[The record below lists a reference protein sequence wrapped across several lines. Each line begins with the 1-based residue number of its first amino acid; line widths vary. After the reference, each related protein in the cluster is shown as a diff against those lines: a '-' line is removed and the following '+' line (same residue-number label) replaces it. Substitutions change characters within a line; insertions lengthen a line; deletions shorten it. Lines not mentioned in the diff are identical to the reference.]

1 MNSSYLKA
9 SSETADTAG
18 EPSGRSAFRFSNR
31 RQHTGAASTSAS
43 TTSTPPAGPVAKHR
57 PRGRVL
63 IAVLMMAS
71 CSTGV
76 FTVWDSLFRYQA
88 YGVVTGRIIDVSVPM
103 DGVLKTVL
111 VREGD
116 SVRQDTQ
123 LAKVVDLEFEQQLAR
138 VTDEL
143 RVTEATLQA
152 EIAKVQWQSR
162 VDDTEMTK
170 SIAELY
176 ESTGRLQQENGSLDL
191 LRDQLARTKKL
202 HQQDASSNQNLS
214 SFTIQEAAKEKELS
228 AIKEEVMVLTERAKR
243 AAESPRLGAEQIQPT
258 IAKSEMLLNEI
269 TRLRERIAQGDLR
282 SPVNGT
288 VLRRHRPAG
297 ECVQSNDPL
306 FSVIEESSIEVELF
320 LPQSLSDRYKVGD
333 TIKLKIEPFDQLV
346 PCEVVSIGA
355 EHRSPP
361 DSIEV
366 FYRSHVRLLPIRV
379 KPAGEFSGDKKLS
392 VGAVAKLPHFSR
404 VF

>member
-1 MNSSYLKA
+1 MNSSYPKA
-9 SSETADTAG
+9 SIETVDPVA
-18 EPSGRSAFRFSNR
+18 EQSGRSAFRFSNR
-31 RQHTGAASTSAS
+31 RQHFG
-43 TTSTPPAGPVAKHR
+43 TPVKAMGEAPAGLVRTTR
-57 PRGRVL
+57 PRGRIL
-63 IAVLMMAS
+63 IATLMIAA
-71 CSTGV
+71 CSMGA
-76 FTVWDSLFRYQA
+76 FTAWDALFRYQA

-103 DGVLKTVL
+103 DGVLNSVL

-116 SVRQDTQ
+116 IVRQDAQ

-143 RVTEATLQA
+143 RIAEATIQA

-191 LRDQLARTKKL
+191 LRDQLERTKRL
-202 HQQDASSNQNLS
+202 HQKDASSNQNLS

-228 AIKEEVMVLTERAKR
+228 AIKEEVQVLTERAKR
-243 AAESPRLGAEQIQPT
+243 AAESPRLGAEQIQPM

-269 TRLRERIAQGDLR
+269 ARLRERIAVGNLR

-288 VLRRHRPAG
+288 VLRRYHPAG

-306 FSVIEESSIEVELF
+306 FSVMEESSVEVELF
-320 LPQSLSDRYKVGD
+320 LPQNLSDRYKVGD
-333 TIKLKIEPFDQLV
+333 TIQLKIEPFELLV

-355 EHRSPP
+355 EHRRPP

-366 FYRSHVRLLPIRV
+366 YYRSHVRLLPIRV
-379 KPAGEFSGDKKLS
+379 KPAAEFSSDKKLS
-392 VGAVAKLPHFSR
+392 VGSIAKLPHFGR
-404 VF
+404 VL

>member
-1 MNSSYLKA
+1 MSIN
-9 SSETADTAG
+9 
-18 EPSGRSAFRFSNR
+18 
-31 RQHTGAASTSAS
+31 
-43 TTSTPPAGPVAKHR
+43 TTSVVPTGQVSKHR
-57 PRGRVL
+57 PRGRIL
-63 IAVLMMAS
+63 IASLMIVA
-71 CSTGV
+71 CSTGA

-103 DGVLKTVL
+103 DGVLTSVM

-116 SVRQDTQ
+116 VIRQDAQ

-143 RVTEATLQA
+143 RIAEATLQA

-191 LRDQLARTKKL
+191 LRDKLERTKKL

-269 TRLRERIAQGDLR
+269 SRLRQRIAQGDLK

-288 VLRRHRPAG
+288 VLRRYRPAG
-297 ECVQSNDPL
+297 
-306 FSVIEESSIEVELF
+306 
-320 LPQSLSDRYKVGD
+320 
-333 TIKLKIEPFDQLV
+333 
-346 PCEVVSIGA
+346 
-355 EHRSPP
+355 
-361 DSIEV
+361 
-366 FYRSHVRLLPIRV
+366 
-379 KPAGEFSGDKKLS
+379 
-392 VGAVAKLPHFSR
+392 
-404 VF
+404 

>member
-1 MNSSYLKA
+1 MNSSYPKA
-9 SSETADTAG
+9 SLEIDQPVAG
-18 EPSGRSAFRFSNR
+18 NAVRSAFRFSNR
-31 RQHTGAASTSAS
+31 RQHAA
-43 TTSTPPAGPVAKHR
+43 TSTIATGVAPAGHVIKHR
-57 PRGRVL
+57 PRGRIL
-63 IAVLMMAS
+63 IASLMIAA
-71 CSTGV
+71 CSAGA

-103 DGVLKTVL
+103 DGVLTSVL

-116 SVRQDTQ
+116 VVRQDSQ
-123 LAKVVDLEFEQQLAR
+123 LAKVVDLEFEQQLSR

-143 RVTEATLQA
+143 RIAEATLQA

-191 LRDQLARTKKL
+191 LRDQLERTKKL

-269 TRLRERIAQGDLR
+269 ARLRERIAQGDLK

-288 VLRRHRPAG
+288 VLRRYRPAG

-306 FSVIEESSIEVELF
+306 FSVMEESSVEIELF
-320 LPQSLSDRYKVGD
+320 LPQSLSDSYKVGD
-333 TIKLKIEPFDQLV
+333 TIQLKIEPFDQLV
-346 PCEVVSIGA
+346 PCEVVAIGA

-361 DSIEV
+361 QSIEV

-379 KPAGEFSGDKKLS
+379 KPAGEFAADKKLS
-392 VGAVAKLPHFSR
+392 VGAVAKLPHLGR
-404 VF
+404 VL